1 MTTNTTNTVRANRI
15 AVQSKGDIIVATF
28 WRTHV
33 RVATMTSNTTGWVP
47 EEGANKAAQVEDFR
61 RFAIRYAA
69 DIGVEYDPDK
79 HMVVNVRPTYETE
92 DDVWADFD
100 LLNLDTIRKLTNGS
114 KYGMEFKGLTH
125 DSMEPLTK
133 TPKGTDLAGLGIED
147 GRYTKS
153 GKMAWFSIHGF
164 VEMVH
169 KDSGTPI
176 SVSVE
181 AMLASGQMK
190 KISVIG
196 GTTCNLVQKNMDEA
210 IRLELGLAGVEIP
223 SKAEAKAE
231 AKEVKVGLGDEEHE
245 GLHMDMTPEEEAKAM
260 AEAEEYLKAKKTTKR
275 TSKKSTK
282 AEAETANA

>member
-33 RVATMTSNTTGWVP
+33 RVATMTSDTTGWVP

-100 LLNLDTIRKLTNGS
+100 LLNLDTIRKLTAGS

-231 AKEVKVGLGDEEHE
+231 AKEVKTEV
-245 GLHMDMTPEEEAKAM
+245 
-260 AEAEEYLKAKKTTKR
+260 AEATEETPKAKKTTKR

>member
-1 MTTNTTNTVRANRI
+1 MTTNNTNTVRANRI

-33 RVATMTSNTTGWVP
+33 RVATMTSDTTGWVP

-92 DDVWADFD
+92 EDVWADFD
-100 LLNLDTIRKLTNGS
+100 LLNLDAIQKLTAGS

-231 AKEVKVGLGDEEHE
+231 AKEVKTEVAETTETTEE
-245 GLHMDMTPEEEAKAM
+245 TP
-260 AEAEEYLKAKKTTKR
+260 KAKKTTKR

>member
-1 MTTNTTNTVRANRI
+1 MTTNNTNTVRANRI

-33 RVATMTSNTTGWVP
+33 RVATMTSDTTGWVP

-100 LLNLDTIRKLTNGS
+100 LLNLDTIRKLTAGS

-231 AKEVKVGLGDEEHE
+231 AKEVKTEV
-245 GLHMDMTPEEEAKAM
+245 
-260 AEAEEYLKAKKTTKR
+260 AEAETEEVKTEEKPKAKKTTKR

>member
-33 RVATMTSNTTGWVP
+33 RVATMTSDTTGWVP

-100 LLNLDTIRKLTNGS
+100 LLNLDTIQKLTNGS

-231 AKEVKVGLGDEEHE
+231 AKEVKTEV
-245 GLHMDMTPEEEAKAM
+245 
-260 AEAEEYLKAKKTTKR
+260 AEAQTEEVKAEEKPKAKKTTKR

-282 AEAETANA
+282 AEVETVNA

>member
-1 MTTNTTNTVRANRI
+1 MTTNNTNTVRANRI

-33 RVATMTSNTTGWVP
+33 RVATMTSDTTGWVP

-92 DDVWADFD
+92 DDIWADFD
-100 LLNLDTIRKLTNGS
+100 LLNLDTIQKLTNGS

-190 KISVIG
+190 KISVIS

-223 SKAEAKAE
+223 SKAEAKE
-231 AKEVKVGLGDEEHE
+231 ESKEVKAEV
-245 GLHMDMTPEEEAKAM
+245 
-260 AEAEEYLKAKKTTKR
+260 AEAQTEEKPKAKKTSKR

>member
-33 RVATMTSNTTGWVP
+33 RVATMTSDTTGWVP

-100 LLNLDTIRKLTNGS
+100 LLNLDTIQKLTNGS

-231 AKEVKVGLGDEEHE
+231 AKEVKTEV
-245 GLHMDMTPEEEAKAM
+245 
-260 AEAEEYLKAKKTTKR
+260 AEAETEEVKTEEKPKAKKTTKR

>member
-1 MTTNTTNTVRANRI
+1 MTTNNTNTVRANRI

-33 RVATMTSNTTGWVP
+33 RVATMTSDTTGWVP

-100 LLNLDTIRKLTNGS
+100 LLNLDAIQKLTAGS
-114 KYGMEFKGLTH
+114 KHGMAVKGLTH

-190 KISVIG
+190 KISTIG

-210 IRLELGLAGVEIP
+210 IRLELRLAGVEIP

-231 AKEVKVGLGDEEHE
+231 AKEVKTEV
-245 GLHMDMTPEEEAKAM
+245 
-260 AEAEEYLKAKKTTKR
+260 AEAQTEEVKAEEKPKAKKTTKR